1 MFEVYSR
8 TFELNSR
15 TETTELWSKI
25 PMNINLTIGKAFDGV
40 QGYSVETYNI
50 LLLRNMSIHFCL
62 FLNLLEN
69 LQNFSIEVTEIYR
82 LGLTTLTGRY
92 FRPKLLTI
100 FKNDLNS

>member
-62 FLNLLEN
+62 F
-69 LQNFSIEVTEIYR
+69 FEIIR
-82 LGLTTLTGRY
+82 KLTK
-92 FRPKLLTI
+92 F
-100 FKNDLNS
+100 